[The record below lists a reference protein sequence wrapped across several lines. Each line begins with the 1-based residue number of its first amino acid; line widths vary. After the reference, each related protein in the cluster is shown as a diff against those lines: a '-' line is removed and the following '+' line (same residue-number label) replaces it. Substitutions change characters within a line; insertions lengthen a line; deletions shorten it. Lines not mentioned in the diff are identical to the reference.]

1 MLGRN
6 GERIAELMTELET
19 NGRFELTKEEF
30 NKIRR
35 SGLAAGTSDHPNRL
49 EMIESLWV
57 TNHRMI
63 DPQTADCLY
72 TGTYLHPVGV
82 KTLCWETVQAV
93 KFPASRSRLLGKRFR
108 CLSALMTSLSASR
121 RKRRCPQIL
130 RPCVKAVAAFAK
142 NEY

>member
-1 MLGRN
+1 
-6 GERIAELMTELET
+6 MTELET

-35 SGLAAGTSDHPNRL
+35 SGLTAGTSDHPNRL

-72 TGTYLHPVGV
+72 TG
-82 KTLCWETVQAV
+82 ETVPLPERFNDIFERKQ
-93 KFPASRSRLLGKRFR
+93 KKTPLPANIA
-108 CLSALMTSLSASR
+108 ALR
-121 RKRRCPQIL
+121 E
-130 RPCVKAVAAFAK
+130 AVAAFAK
-142 NEY
+142 E

>member
-1 MLGRN
+1 
-6 GERIAELMTELET
+6 MTELET

-93 KFPASRSRLLGKRFR
+93 KFPRITKQLPRL
-108 CLSALMTSLSASR
+108 
-121 RKRRCPQIL
+121 Q
-130 RPCVKAVAAFAK
+130 K